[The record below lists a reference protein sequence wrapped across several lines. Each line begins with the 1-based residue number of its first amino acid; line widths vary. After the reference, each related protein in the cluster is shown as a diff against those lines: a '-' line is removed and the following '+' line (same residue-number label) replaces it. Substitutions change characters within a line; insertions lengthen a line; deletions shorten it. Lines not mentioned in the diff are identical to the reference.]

1 MRKLILNKKIIFTL
15 ILIFIAT
22 THFPLGASLV
32 FAQAQTLA
40 HPSVGSLSLT
50 QSFSPILLSGVRI
63 DPQEPFQL
71 TFVLDRGDS
80 GLRGDAL
87 KPEADKLVRYFMA
100 ALTIPEKDIWVNLS
114 PYEPDRTI
122 PHDLGLTDM
131 GKDLLS
137 QDYVL
142 KQLTASLA
150 HPQGEHGRK
159 FWDTVYKKAYE
170 AFGTTQIPVDTL
182 NKVWIIPEKAVVLEN
197 AQGASVA
204 EAKLKV
210 MLEEDY
216 LALERSSEAL
226 NVKRETQDASR
237 TTNDVSRNAF
247 SSQIVR
253 EILLPLLEKEV
264 NEGKHFAP
272 LRQIYSAIILAAWY
286 KTALKNSVLNHVYS
300 DQQKIS
306 GIDIEDKKAAE
317 KIYAQYLET
326 FLRGANAFVQVDHD
340 PITNKK
346 IARKYFSGGI
356 TKFTELTG
364 PSSILERRPADQ
376 LPSGPS
382 IRVELNDTEQVI
394 SSGLIVSDLNP
405 DTLLQIADIIPG
417 SRLVGVKA
425 VVDLATKKIFF
436 FPTTV
441 RHQAIVAEYF
451 PDAKTP
457 YEEIFGFELQIN
469 PSTRAVLGIQLN
481 WRGAQE
487 QVTTFENIH
496 QATQTLLNHIFLSR
510 ESHLIRINNRIE
522 YDRESVEKFNK
533 DRSDLVYREMSAE
546 LATDY
551 FIKNPE
557 AADRMVH
564 EIVDLLPYDPEN
576 LDHRGKISRTIT
588 HFAALV
594 IADRLQRHGVE
605 TALIQKILDLLSGI
619 QDPEPEEAEIIEKI
633 SDEILDSFLAFS
645 FANDVRVIMDRATIL
660 SNPESRVAGPQELKN
675 LSELV
680 HDAIGTIS
688 ATRLMFLTNQHHSTV
703 QRQILPRICTDA
715 LSRQLSGDF
724 DGMVDLTRG
733 EAVFFPR
740 LKNGIP
746 REEFARFVL
755 RRKGPFVVFQLK
767 TSNAQKRSFLRS
779 IEPVAI
785 LRLGQKDAILT
796 QQENVD
802 IRQELIKAES
812 HLRSNLFL
820 DRSLESFYSVPPA
833 FNSPQIQIVSF
844 NEQLDAVIQ
853 WVTSDRSDIPDV
865 EPFLKQAFENVQS
878 IIAQE
883 KKSSVASPVGAGT
896 QSVSAPIEAIANR
909 DVVGGI
915 DFDKQGFLE
924 TISQEGTRT
933 VFSVRGSL
941 SRDIK
946 GLKPVIVM
954 IQDEA
959 VFP

>member
-1 MRKLILNKKIIFTL
+1 MRKLILNKKIVSL
-15 ILIFIAT
+15 LIFIFIVT
-22 THFPLGASLV
+22 THFPLGSSLV
-32 FAQAQTLA
+32 FAQVQAPA
-40 HPSVGSLSLT
+40 HPSSGPLSLT
-50 QSFSPILLSGVRI
+50 QSFSPILLSGIRV

-100 ALTIPEKDIWVNLS
+100 ALTIPEKDVWVNLS
-114 PYEPDRTI
+114 PYEPDRII

-131 GKDLLS
+131 GRDLLS

-142 KQLTASLA
+142 KQLTASLV
-150 HPQGEHGRK
+150 HPQGEYGRK

-182 NKVWIIPEKAVVLEN
+182 NKIWIIPEKAVVLEN
-197 AQGASVA
+197 AHGASVA
-204 EAKLKV
+204 EAKLRV

-216 LALERSSEAL
+216 VAMQQSQNKSQPL
-226 NVKRETQDASR
+226 N
-237 TTNDVSRNAF
+237 TNDQILTANSL

-286 KTALKNSVLNHVYS
+286 KTAQKNSVLNHVYS

-306 GIDIEDKKAAE
+306 GIDIEDRKAAE
-317 KIYAQYLET
+317 KVYAQYLQT
-326 FLRGANAFVQVDHD
+326 FLKGANAFVQVDHD
-340 PITNKK
+340 PVTNKK

-356 TKFTELTG
+356 TEFAKLTG
-364 PSSILERRPADQ
+364 PSSILERRPSGQ
-376 LPSGPS
+376 LPSGLNV
-382 IRVELNDTEQVI
+382 RVELNDPEQTI

-417 SRLVGVKA
+417 SRLVGIKA
-425 VVDLATKKIFF
+425 IVDLTTGKIFF

-441 RHQAIVAEYF
+441 RHQAIIAEYF

-457 YEEIFGFELQIN
+457 YENIFGFELQID
-469 PSTRAVLGIQLN
+469 PATKVVLGTQLN
-481 WRGAQE
+481 WRGAQD
-487 QVTTFENIH
+487 QVTTFAKIH
-496 QATQTLLNHIFLSR
+496 RATQALRSHISLTQKSN
-510 ESHLIRINNRIE
+510 LIRINNRVMF
-522 YDRESVEKFNK
+522 DRASMLEFAKNNK
-533 DRSDLVYREMSAE
+533 DIVYREMPVE
-546 LATDY
+546 LVTEY
-551 FIKNPE
+551 FINNPE
-557 AADRMVH
+557 AVARMAS
-564 EIVDLLPYDPEN
+564 EIRDLLPYDPEN
-576 LDHRGKISRTIT
+576 IDHQNKIRRTVT
-588 HFAALV
+588 HFAALAT
-594 IADRLQRHGVE
+594 ADQLQRREVE

-619 QDPEPEEAEIIEKI
+619 QNPNETDMLTIAHVADDFL
-633 SDEILDSFLAFS
+633 SSFLASS
-645 FANDVRVIMDRATIL
+645 FANDVRVIMDRAAIL
-660 SNPESRVAGPQELKN
+660 SNPEKRIEGSQELSN
-675 LSELV
+675 FSDLV
-680 HDAIGTIS
+680 HDAVGMINS
-688 ATRLMFLTNQHHSTV
+688 ALVMLLTGEHQEMV
-703 QRQILPRICTDA
+703 QRQVMPRVCTYA
-715 LSRQLSGDF
+715 LARQLSGDF

-746 REEFARFVL
+746 KEEFARFVL
-755 RRKGPFVVFQLK
+755 RRKGPFVVFRLK
-767 TSNAQKRSFLRS
+767 TSETQKRSFLRS

-785 LRLGQKDAILT
+785 LRFGQKDAILT
-796 QQENVD
+796 QQEDAD
-802 IRQELIKAES
+802 IRQELIEAES

-820 DRSLESFYSVPPA
+820 DRSLEGFFSAPPKTGDPQTQVI
-833 FNSPQIQIVSF
+833 SP
-844 NEQLDAVIQ
+844 NEQFDVVIQ
-853 WVTSDRSDIPDV
+853 WVATDRSDIPDV
-865 EPFLKQAFENVQS
+865 GPFFGEEFENVQG

-883 KKSSVASPVGAGT
+883 KKNSGASPVGAGTHGT
-896 QSVSAPIEAIANR
+896 QSVSAPIETIANR

-924 TISQEGTRT
+924 TISQEGERT

-959 VFP
+959 GSL

>member
-22 THFPLGASLV
+22 THFPLGGSLV
-32 FAQAQTLA
+32 FAQTQALA
-40 HPSVGSLSLT
+40 YPSAGSLSLT
-50 QSFSPILLSGVRI
+50 QSFSPILLSGVRV

-114 PYEPDRTI
+114 PYEPERTI
-122 PHDLGLTDM
+122 PYDLGLTDM

-216 LALERSSEAL
+216 VAMQQSQNKSQPL
-226 NVKRETQDASR
+226 N
-237 TTNDVSRNAF
+237 TNDQILTANSL

-346 IARKYFSGGI
+346 TARKYFSGGI

-382 IRVELNDTEQVI
+382 VQVELDDLDQAI

-425 VVDLATKKIFF
+425 VVDLASRKIFF

-457 YEEIFGFELQIN
+457 YEKIFGFELQIN

-487 QVTTFENIH
+487 QITTFENIH
-496 QATQTLLNHIFLSR
+496 QATQTLLNHISLSR

-564 EIVDLLPYDPEN
+564 EIVDLLPYDQEN

-619 QDPEPEEAEIIEKI
+619 QDPKPEEAEMIEKI

-660 SNPESRVAGPQELKN
+660 SNPESRVVGPQELKN

-680 HDAIGTIS
+680 HDAVGTIS

-746 REEFARFVL
+746 KEEFARFVL
-755 RRKGPFVVFQLK
+755 RRKGPFVVFRLK
-767 TSNAQKRSFLRS
+767 ASNMQKRSFLRS

-785 LRLGQKDAILT
+785 LRLGQKDTILT

-820 DRSLESFYSVPPA
+820 DRSLEGFYSAPPA
-833 FNSPQIQIVSF
+833 LNSPQIQTVSL

-883 KKSSVASPVGAGT
+883 KKSSVASPVGAT
-896 QSVSAPIEAIANR
+896 QSVSAPIEAIARR

-946 GLKPVIVM
+946 GLRPIIVM